1 MNELS
6 RFRIQFSKTDAM
18 RFTSHLDLHRTW
30 ERTFRRAQLPLAY
43 SQGFHPQPRLTL
55 ACALPLGFTS
65 EAEIID
71 AWLDQ
76 STSLDIIQENL
87 RSALPPGIQLQY
99 IETIDLGG
107 PSLQTLLQSSEYL
120 ISLKYKIQDLDE
132 RVEILLSMKSILR
145 SRRGKTYDLRP
156 LVETLEIIKDK
167 SDIFF
172 HSFRTRLAARES
184 ATGRPEE
191 LLSAMDID
199 FYQARIHRL
208 NLYFNE

>member
-208 NLYFNE
+208 KLYFNE

>member
-1 MNELS
+1 MNVLS
-6 RFRIQFSKTDAM
+6 RFRIHFGKTDAM

-71 AWLDQ
+71 VWLDQ
-76 STSLDIIQENL
+76 SASQDIVQASLIL
-87 RSALPPGIQLQY
+87 ALPPGIQFQS
-99 IETIDLGG
+99 IDTMDLRS
-107 PSLQTLLQSSEYL
+107 PSLQTLLQSAEYL
-120 ISLKYKIQDLDE
+120 VSLRNKIDDLDE
-132 RVEILLSMKSILR
+132 RVNILLSTKSILR
-145 SRRGKTYDLRP
+145 SRRDKPYDLRP
-156 LVETLEIIKDK
+156 LVEALEITKGNFV
-167 SDIFF
+167 STFP
-172 HSFRTRLAARES
+172 SFKTRLAAREG

-191 LLSAMDID
+191 LLSAMGID

-208 NLYFNE
+208 KLNFSN